1 MRRWNIFSIIS
12 VIAAAWLAL
21 SASVM
26 WATDAAPGALVFFPS
41 NQLMS
46 NLPDETA
53 ITGGSSIMV
62 TFSSSEPHLTRKLY
76 AAGAWLVLP
85 ASLTGCL
92 KPPAAFR

>member
-12 VIAAAWLAL
+12 VIVAAWLVL

-41 NQLMS
+41 TAFMQ

-53 ITGGSSIMV
+53 VTGGSNFFV
-62 TFSSSEPHLTRKLY
+62 TLSSTEPHLTRKLY
-76 AAGAWLVLP
+76 SAGAWLVLP
-85 ASLTGCL
+85 AGLEGCL
-92 KPPAAFR
+92 KPPSAFR